1 MSQTSAVACSIVPQE
16 SVNMS
21 MNNIGSRR
29 SLVSSNHEEGN
40 NKGTAPSVHSS
51 DETVVRRGDGKFKK
65 KDPKRIAHGIMNFN
79 HHAYTISSFFRRGRS
94 GTESARQIQIVQP
107 TIQEENDGVK
117 CGCNWFRRRTR
128 KDELRWV

>member
-1 MSQTSAVACSIVPQE
+1 
-16 SVNMS
+16 MS
-21 MNNIGSRR
+21 MNNMGSRR

-94 GTESARQIQIVQP
+94 GTESARQIQSSSQQYKKRTMVSSVVVIGSG
-107 TIQEENDGVK
+107 DGRGKTNCDGYDV
-117 CGCNWFRRRTR
+117 
-128 KDELRWV
+128 

>member
-1 MSQTSAVACSIVPQE
+1 MSQTSAVVSELQE
-16 SVNMS
+16 SDN

-29 SLVSSNHEEGN
+29 SLVSSNHEDGN
-40 NKGTAPSVHSS
+40 NKSTAPSVHSS
-51 DETVVRRGDGKFKK
+51 DDTVVRRGDGKFKK

-79 HHAYTISSFFRRGRS
+79 HHACTISSFFRRGRS
-94 GTESARQIQIVQP
+94 RKTRARQIAQP

-117 CGCNWFRRRTR
+117 CGCNWFRRWTR